1 MAGVCEGIRV
11 IDLSSGRAG
20 GIATMVLADFG
31 ADVIKIEPPGGDPER
46 ATPSWPL
53 WLRGKRSVTLDLT
66 QAADQQALHRL
77 VAGADVVVS
86 SHSMREAEQLH
97 ADYKTL
103 SALNPGLVFCAV
115 TAWGLHGPYADWP
128 AYDEALVAAKSG
140 RFKYFEGITLRKG
153 PSFAAV
159 EVGKHVSSQSAVAG
173 ILAALHARE
182 RTGEGQLI
190 ETSLLQGMLPFETAL
205 VRKQMEIRFP
215 ERMAAEPMLYRTP
228 GSMPSLGYQPI
239 LSKDGVWL
247 QFANLLEHLFQ
258 ASIIQMGLAEEV
270 FGNPRYS
277 GAPRGV
283 TDEAREEIREM
294 MLRRAREKTAA
305 EWMEL
310 FCANEDVA
318 ADVVGTAQQALYH
331 PDLVANG
338 EVVDQEHPVLGTL
351 RVAGPVVNLRDTPG
365 RVGAPAPA
373 VGAHTTEILAGS
385 TWEPRAL
392 KRGTPDHRPPL
403 DGVTIL
409 EFASIVATPFACSL
423 LGDLGARVIKVEPIG
438 GDPGRGLARLGGF
451 GSYIQPVRL
460 NASKESICIDLKDD
474 EGQAIV
480 NQLIKDADFIIHNFR
495 PGVPERLGIGY
506 EQAKAIN
513 PKIIWLN
520 VSTYGADGPSAYRP
534 GAQPIAGAVNG
545 GALMQAGYGFPP
557 PPTDD
562 LDVLREASRHMMM
575 ANAIDPDPCASMAAQ
590 TAALLAL
597 RARQVTGQG
606 QQVFA
611 SMLSANQ
618 YANSDDA
625 LSYAGKADRL
635 IIDGQV
641 LGTSALRRLYEAG
654 GGWICISA
662 ESDDHFTKLCNASGR
677 TDLLNDAR
685 FATAAAR
692 GKHDAELISALEAL
706 FATESASHWERSL
719 IAAGVGCV
727 EANNDESSAAFWLED
742 EQVKANDL
750 APTARHMILG
760 EYQRWGALVS
770 FEKNQCTLGGGV
782 IAGEHTDELLA
793 ELGFSTESIADLR
806 ARKIVWSDD
815 NLPPLA
821 E

>member
-1 MAGVCEGIRV
+1 
-11 IDLSSGRAG
+11 
-20 GIATMVLADFG
+20 
-31 ADVIKIEPPGGDPER
+31 
-46 ATPSWPL
+46 
-53 WLRGKRSVTLDLT
+53 
-66 QAADQQALHRL
+66 
-77 VAGADVVVS
+77 
-86 SHSMREAEQLH
+86 
-97 ADYKTL
+97 
-103 SALNPGLVFCAV
+103 
-115 TAWGLHGPYADWP
+115 
-128 AYDEALVAAKSG
+128 
-140 RFKYFEGITLRKG
+140 
-153 PSFAAV
+153 FA
-159 EVGKHVSSQSAVAG
+159 
-173 ILAALHARE
+173 
-182 RTGEGQLI
+182 
-190 ETSLLQGMLPFETAL
+190 
-205 VRKQMEIRFP
+205 
-215 ERMAAEPMLYRTP
+215 
-228 GSMPSLGYQPI
+228 
-239 LSKDGVWL
+239 
-247 QFANLLEHLFQ
+247 
-258 ASIIQMGLAEEV
+258 IIM
-270 FGNPRYS
+270 
-277 GAPRGV
+277 
-283 TDEAREEIREM
+283 
-294 MLRRAREKTAA
+294 
-305 EWMEL
+305 W
-310 FCANEDVA
+310 
-318 ADVVGTAQQALYH
+318 
-331 PDLVANG
+331 
-338 EVVDQEHPVLGTL
+338 
-351 RVAGPVVNLRDTPG
+351 
-365 RVGAPAPA
+365 
-373 VGAHTTEILAGS
+373 
-385 TWEPRAL
+385 
-392 KRGTPDHRPPL
+392 
-403 DGVTIL
+403 
-409 EFASIVATPFACSL
+409 
-423 LGDLGARVIKVEPIG
+423 
-438 GDPGRGLARLGGF
+438 
-451 GSYIQPVRL
+451 
-460 NASKESICIDLKDD
+460 
-474 EGQAIV
+474 
-480 NQLIKDADFIIHNFR
+480 
-495 PGVPERLGIGY
+495 
-506 EQAKAIN
+506 
-513 PKIIWLN
+513 
-520 VSTYGADGPSAYRP
+520 
-534 GAQPIAGAVNG
+534 
-545 GALMQAGYGFPP
+545 
-557 PPTDD
+557 
-562 LDVLREASRHMMM
+562 REASRHMMM